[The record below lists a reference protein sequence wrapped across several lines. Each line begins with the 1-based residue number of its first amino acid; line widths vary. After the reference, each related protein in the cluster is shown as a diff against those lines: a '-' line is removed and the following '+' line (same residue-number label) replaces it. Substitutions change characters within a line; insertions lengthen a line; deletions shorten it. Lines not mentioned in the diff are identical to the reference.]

1 MTPMVARNE
10 DSGRKLPRG
19 WSGRQKCVGWVIL
32 AVYSLFLVYRAL
44 HTRAG
49 GDAAGVPV
57 WELQD
62 SHRLV
67 GWMAGLVVVALCEL
81 AYYLPVGFLTAV
93 LVPRGSGWLRR
104 LPISLP
110 ALGAA
115 GAIASL
121 VRVIETAGSWR
132 LAAFAGLAFP
142 LLGGLLGAWMGT
154 TWLRGRRAC
163 LWFWPKLALLGL
175 LVALSMGIFLWWSL
189 EEQPLPFE
197 ATLVTSAEK
206 RRLVELI
213 RSKSP
218 RSLDEDET
226 HTLRLTEHDINVLF
240 SWGLSVGS
248 PKRKAKVDLPGDSA
262 SLSVSINVPLGR
274 GRSRYLN
281 ARIVGEG
288 GVEEGIL
295 DFRVNRC
302 RLGAVELPR
311 WLLRSLS
318 PVVASLLSH
327 DRRSKPFMEAI
338 RSMAI
343 EPGSV
348 QCTYG
353 RVQLPPGFREDLF
366 GPTVGSEA
374 VFASIRAQ
382 AGHLLVA
389 VDRSLPSP
397 PSFGM
402 CFETAF
408 ALARDRS
415 IGGDPV
421 EENRAAIFALGVLL
435 GHRRLEEFLGPIPTG
450 RYGAARRVLR
460 HVTLRGRSD
469 WTKHFCLS
477 AAIAILSDQA
487 VSDAAGL
494 LKEELDADIGGSGFS
509 FSDLLADRAGTTFA
523 VVATRDEASA
533 RAMQDRLVRG
543 FRIDEFFPPAADLPE
558 GIPDAELQS
567 RYGGV
572 GGELYR
578 RFSEEIERRVSGC
591 AAYH

>member
-1 MTPMVARNE
+1 MVARNE
-10 DSGRKLPRG
+10 DSAGNLERG

-32 AVYSLFLVYRAL
+32 VAYFLLLVYRAL
-44 HTRAG
+44 HARAG

-67 GWMAGLVVVALCEL
+67 GWMVGLVVVAVCEL
-81 AYYLPVGFLTAV
+81 AYYLPLGFLTAV
-93 LVPRGSGWLRR
+93 LVPRGSAWLRR
-104 LPISLP
+104 LPIGLP

-115 GAIASL
+115 GAIATL
-121 VRVIETAGSWR
+121 VRAVETAGSWR
-132 LAAFAGLAFP
+132 LVAFAGLAFP
-142 LLGGLLGAWMGT
+142 LLGCLLGAWMGT
-154 TWLRGRRAC
+154 TWLRGRRAR
-163 LWFWPKLALLGL
+163 LWFLPKLALLTL
-175 LVALSMGIFLWWSL
+175 LAALSMGLFLWLSL
-189 EEQPLPFE
+189 EEQPLLFE
-197 ATLVTSAEK
+197 ATPVTSAEK

-262 SLSVSINVPLGR
+262 SLSVSMNVPLGR

-295 DFRVNRC
+295 NFRVNRC

-311 WLLRSLS
+311 WFLRSLS

-327 DRRSKPFMEAI
+327 DRRSRPFVEAI
-338 RSMAI
+338 RSMVL

-353 RVQLPPGFREDLF
+353 PLQLPPGFRQDLF

-374 VFASIRAQ
+374 VLASIRAQ
-382 AGHLLVA
+382 IAHLLIVI
-389 VDRSLPSP
+389 DRSPSSP
-397 PSFGM
+397 PTFGM
-402 CFETAF
+402 CFEAAF

-415 IGGDPV
+415 VGNDPV
-421 EENRAAIFALGVLL
+421 AENRAAIFALGVLL
-435 GHRRLEEFLGPIPTG
+435 GHPRVEEFLGPVRPDG
-450 RYGAARRVLR
+450 GYGAARRTLR

-469 WTKHFCLS
+469 WTKHFCVS
-477 AAIAILSDQA
+477 AAIAILSHQT

-523 VVATRDEASA
+523 VVATRDEAAA

-567 RYGGV
+567 HYGGV

-578 RFSEEIERRVSGC
+578 HFSEEIERRVASC